1 MIPQDP
7 IMFKGTLRYNL
18 DPFNE
23 NTDER
28 INELVKK
35 AGLEYILEG
44 TSKQEL
50 KDKQAAAK
58 AKAQL
63 CETNSSEE
71 EIEGKEDEEISDENK
86 GLNFKVTSE
95 GSNLSVGERQLICI
109 IRAILRCNKIVILDE
124 ATANIDVAEDLPRVI
139 CDANVQEA
147 PRVVCKPPGVRHDF
161 RHLVI

>member
-1 MIPQDP
+1 
-7 IMFKGTLRYNL
+7 MFKGTLRYNL

-63 CETNSSEE
+63 FEINSSEE
-71 EIEGKEDEEISDENK
+71 EI
-86 GLNFKVTSE
+86 
-95 GSNLSVGERQLICI
+95 
-109 IRAILRCNKIVILDE
+109 
-124 ATANIDVAEDLPRVI
+124 
-139 CDANVQEA
+139 
-147 PRVVCKPPGVRHDF
+147 
-161 RHLVI
+161 